1 MFPLTHGGRAV
12 AVITCLVGVAVIALL
27 VTVITAMSTFRPDE
41 MRAFNALYRN
51 TGRKIFQNSAARMVQ
66 ACWIYSRGQL
76 YRESLK
82 AGADPGDAAKAMQGT
97 RPRTKRNK
105 DERRGSAVHKAVR
118 RLSQTIG
125 NNKCVRTPCCCRSYR
140 FANIV
145 LLVLAYFRRYSLANG
160 NLHLRHRGRFG
171 KAALLRSLRQWKRE
185 KAAYLSLTREKSEV
199 AMVVKEIL
207 DVRGR
212 LNEMNEELER
222 HSESMSQQDRRME
235 RIEAILESMAV
246 HLKVPLAPAKHL
258 APLQKAGATAAGQ
271 SEQKG
276 PGSETRARVL
286 AGGVGS
292 QRGGIGWQWSE
303 SGSAP
308 RNAESK
314 LAPIGTTAVRASPSS
329 GGDTNDA
336 DGDGDEDDLLVSSM
350 GAGYSPT
357 FGPLTGTMPLTL
369 SQSGSRR
376 NVNSNSVVPLGRI
389 GALNADASDADATH
403 E

>member
-1 MFPLTHGGRAV
+1 MAN
-12 AVITCLVGVAVIALL
+12 C
-27 VTVITAMSTFRPDE
+27 TV
-41 MRAFNALYRN
+41 
-51 TGRKIFQNSAARMVQ
+51 
-66 ACWIYSRGQL
+66 
-76 YRESLK
+76 K
-82 AGADPGDAAKAMQGT
+82 AS
-97 RPRTKRNK
+97 
-105 DERRGSAVHKAVR
+105 RRGPTLGTLRKLCKGRVHGPNETRMSAEGALCTRLCGGCRRRSATTSAFAHPAATVHVEC
-118 RLSQTIG
+118 TD
-125 NNKCVRTPCCCRSYR
+125 
-140 FANIV
+140 FV
-145 LLVLAYFRRYSLANG
+145 LLVLACNLRYSLANG